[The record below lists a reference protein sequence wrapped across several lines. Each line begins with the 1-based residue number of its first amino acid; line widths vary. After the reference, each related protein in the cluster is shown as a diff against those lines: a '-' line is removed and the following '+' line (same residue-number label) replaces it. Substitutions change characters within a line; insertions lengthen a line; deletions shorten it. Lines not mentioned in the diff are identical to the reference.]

1 MAIAEQFAAFHFD
14 RIKMGKNPRALSK
27 NILYKLRMSSISQGC

>member
-14 RIKMGKNPRALSK
+14 RIKMGKKSTRTLEKYSLQTAHE
-27 NILYKLRMSSISQGC
+27 QH